1 MGNDSVMD
9 SVGTIKMDG
18 AMQGCFYESAQISFL
33 KSHNQTK
40 KKNLKR
46 ELCASKISENS
57 NGN

>member
-1 MGNDSVMD
+1 MGKDSVMD

-40 KKNLKR
+40 KKSEKGT
-46 ELCASKISENS
+46 LC
-57 NGN
+57 